1 MQKDNEVKVVGE
13 LEKGFKQVYQV
24 LSPEGLSPTLDCCGG
39 GNRQVKILEKA
50 KKEDEGIILAGCMD
64 NSQDHTFESANRVY
78 DLKGISPTLNTC
90 GGVIF
95 K

>member
-1 MQKDNEVKVVGE
+1 MTRLQRCP
-13 LEKGFKQVYQV
+13 
-24 LSPEGLSPTLDCCGG
+24 SCGG
-39 GNRQVKILEKA
+39 GNRRVKILEKT

-90 GGVIF
+90 GGGVSSSENL
-95 K
+95 